1 MLGPKG
7 CTSPHTNISQTLC
20 SFGICWPEGCT
31 SPKSVKH
38 CIHWNMLTRSL
49 YLTKI
54 SQTWPSLRYVDPN
67 AVHHQNKSTMV
78 FIEICWPEG
87 CTSSKSINHGSHS
100 GILTRRLYITKI
112 SSALCSLEYV
122 DPKVVPHQ
130 NQSNIVCIGI
140 CWPEGCTSPKSVK
153 QCVYCDMLTRRL
165 YLIKI
170 SSALCSFGI
179 CWPADCTSPKSV
191 MRCAQSD
198 MLTRRLYV
206 FGEVSPK

>member
-130 NQSNIVCIGI
+130 NQLSIVFI
-140 CWPEGCTSPKSVK
+140 W
-153 QCVYCDMLTRRL
+153 DMLTCRL
-165 YLIKI
+165 YLPKI
-170 SSALCSFGI
+170 SYALCSI
-179 CWPADCTSPKSV
+179 RYVDPKVVRIWWGFTKISQ
-191 MRCAQSD
+191 AWFS
-198 MLTRRLYV
+198 
-206 FGEVSPK
+206 

>member
-7 CTSPHTNISQTLC
+7 CTSPYTNISQTLC

-67 AVHHQNKSTMV
+67 AVHHQNKSAMV

-122 DPKVVPHQ
+122 DPKVVSHQ
-130 NQSNIVCIGI
+130 NQSNIVFIGI
-140 CWPEGCTSPKSVK
+140 CWPEGCTSSKSAQHCVHLGYVDPKVVHHQK
-153 QCVYCDMLTRRL
+153 QSNIVF
-165 YLIKI
+165 IV
-170 SSALCSFGI
+170 I
-179 CWPADCTSPKSV
+179 C
-191 MRCAQSD
+191 
-198 MLTRRLYV
+198 
-206 FGEVSPK
+206 